1 MAWIIHQPIKKTE
14 AKSFRHAIFCAVP
27 MKKRVLIM
35 SASAGSGHVRAA
47 QALEKAFAS
56 HPNVGEVIHEDAL
69 NYTNKLFSDFYSK
82 FYATLVESAPNFLG
96 WWYKQSDEPWKTDTM
111 RHALDRLN
119 TGPLVK
125 FINDFQPD
133 ITVCTHFMPAGI
145 ISHLI
150 TEKKLTTHLSI
161 VVTDLG
167 FHAMWLSRVF
177 HRYFVALDETRAH
190 LDLLGLPNDRITVSG
205 IPIDDA
211 FSATYDRD
219 ALRTEI
225 GLRTNLPT
233 LLVSA
238 GALGKGPTEEIVTGL
253 LTLRNKVQ
261 TIVICGKNE
270 ELFTKIEEITAG
282 HKNFAILGYT
292 DRMHHW
298 MAASDVFIGKPGG
311 LTTSEA
317 LASQLPMVVVAPIPG
332 QEERNSDHLLEE
344 GIAIKAN
351 DLMTLPYKI
360 DRLLDN
366 PLRLQAMRENTSR
379 LSHPQAAH
387 TIVRTLMS
395 DDIEPVVIE
404 PPVDTKE

>member
-1 MAWIIHQPIKKTE
+1 MV
-14 AKSFRHAIFCAVP
+14 SVVP

-47 QALEKAFAS
+47 QALEKAFS
-56 HPNVGEVIHEDAL
+56 EHPGVARVVNEDAL
-69 NYTNKLFSDFYSK
+69 KYTNKLFSDFYSK
-82 FYATLVESAPNFLG
+82 FYATLAESAPNFLG
-96 WWYKQSDEPWKTDTM
+96 WWYKQSDEPWKTDSM

-150 TEKKLTTHLSI
+150 TEKKLDTHLSI
-161 VVTDLG
+161 VVTDFD

-190 LDLLGLPNDRITVSG
+190 LELLGIPTDRITVSG
-205 IPIDDA
+205 IPIDPT
-211 FSATYDRD
+211 FSAAQNRN
-219 ALRTEI
+219 AIRASL
-225 GLRTNLPT
+225 GLQPDLPT

-238 GALGKGPTEEIVTGL
+238 GALGKGPAADIVQGL
-253 LTLRNKVQ
+253 LSLRHEVQ

-270 ELFTKIEEITAG
+270 ELTEKIRKLTAG
-282 HKNFAILGYT
+282 NLRFTVLGYS
-292 DRMHHW
+292 DRMPEL
-298 MAASDVFIGKPGG
+298 MAAADLFLGKPGG

-317 LASQLPMVVVAPIPG
+317 LAARLPMVVVSPIPG

-351 DLMTLPYKI
+351 DLITLPFKI
-360 DRLLDN
+360 DRLLDHSE
-366 PLRLQAMRENTSR
+366 RLQSMRENTSR
-379 LSHPQAAH
+379 LFHPDAAK
-387 TIVRTLMS
+387 TIVETLMH
-395 DDIEPVVIE
+395 DEPEPVVIE
-404 PPVDTKE
+404 PAAEK